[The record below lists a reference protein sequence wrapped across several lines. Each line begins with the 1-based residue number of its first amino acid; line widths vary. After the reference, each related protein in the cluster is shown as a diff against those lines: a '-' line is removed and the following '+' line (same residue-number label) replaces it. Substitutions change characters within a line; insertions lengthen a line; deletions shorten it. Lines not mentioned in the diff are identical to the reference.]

1 MYNTENVEF
10 LIDEQDTV
18 EFYEA
23 KGKERKQP
31 SHNDQLMMAL
41 SSLDHVQKVE
51 AIHGM
56 YFKLTTQKKINWQ
69 LLKLIMIIALCN
81 NHLLGYV
88 LLKYYTLIEK

>member
-1 MYNTENVEF
+1 MVLVLNERWIFQELYNTENVEF

-56 YFKLTTQKKINWQ
+56 YFKLTTLK
-69 LLKLIMIIALCN
+69 KLI
-81 NHLLGYV
+81 GSY
-88 LLKYYTLIEK
+88 

>member
-1 MYNTENVEF
+1 MENVEF

-23 KGKERKQP
+23 KGKEIKRP

-41 SSLDHVQKVE
+41 SSLDRVQQVE

-56 YFKLTTQKKINWQ
+56 KPVIF
-69 LLKLIMIIALCN
+69 
-81 NHLLGYV
+81 
-88 LLKYYTLIEK
+88 LIELPHELPLFT